1 MTYARL
7 LKEAGGIL
15 DDLMVTRVD
24 DGLMLL
30 VHAACKDADLAHL
43 RATLDRAVAIE
54 PHFDRALLA
63 LQGPAAAAVL
73 ARFGGAVATMPF
85 MSAAHLPLGGIAAFV
100 TRSGYTREDRFQISH
115 PAQGGPAL
123 ADTRFR

>member
-30 VHAACKDADLAHL
+30 VNAACKDADLAHL

-73 ARFGGAVATMPF
+73 ARFGSAVAPMPF
-85 MSAAHLPLGGIAAFV
+85 LHAADLTPGGIAAFV
-100 TRSGYTREDRFQISH
+100 TRSGYT
-115 PAQGGPAL
+115 AQQRL
-123 ADTRFR
+123 HI